1 MKGLLLKDWYLT
13 KKYCK
18 AYFLIIFSLV
28 AGSFFSDNMFFA
40 FFACAF
46 CGLITPTLISY
57 DERSRW
63 MQFSSTLPY
72 TKAQLVS
79 VKYLIGLIMQLATFI
94 LTMGALAVRTSIDGN
109 FSLLQFV
116 IITLLMLIVS
126 TVTPSVT
133 LPFIFKLGAEKAGLV
148 YCFAVG
154 VVCGA
159 SAAFSKLINKQAI
172 IRLEVA
178 VIIAVIAAVCILAYA
193 LSWYISIVFFKK
205 KEL

>member
-1 MKGLLLKDWYLT
+1 M
-13 KKYCK
+13 
-18 AYFLIIFSLV
+18 
-28 AGSFFSDNMFFA
+28 
-40 FFACAF
+40 
-46 CGLITPTLISY
+46 
-57 DERSRW
+57 
-63 MQFSSTLPY
+63 PY

-126 TVTPSVT
+126 TLTPSVT
-133 LPFIFKLGAEKAGLV
+133 LPFIFKLGAEKGRLV
-148 YCFAVG
+148 YCFAI
-154 VVCGA
+154 GA
-159 SAAFSKLINKQAI
+159 VSGAGAAFSKLINKQAI
-172 IRLEVA
+172 IRLDPA
-178 VIIAVIAAVCILAYA
+178 IIIAVIAAVCILAYA

>member
-28 AGSFFSDNMFFA
+28 AGAFFSGNMFFA
-40 FFACAF
+40 FFACVF
-46 CGLITPTLISY
+46 CGMIPPTLISY
-57 DERSRW
+57 DERSKW
-63 MQFSSTLPY
+63 MQYSSTLPY

-126 TVTPSVT
+126 TLTPSVT
-133 LPFIFKLGAEKAGLV
+133 LPFIFKLGAEKGRLV
-148 YCFAVG
+148 YCFAIGAVS
-154 VVCGA
+154 GA

-172 IRLEVA
+172 IRLDPA
-178 VIIAVIAAVCILAYA
+178 IIIAVIAAVCILAYA